1 MNLRTALRT
10 TALGAAMLLGGAML
24 PGATAQARDRDDRCF
39 ERIRNEERKLDRD
52 IERHGRFS
60 RQAEHDRRKI
70 RELREGCR
78 FQGRGWGGWG
88 RRRGDGDND
97 RDDRGRNW
105 HRRDGD
111 RDRDNRGRN
120 WRHREWERERNEG
133 RDRDNR

>member
-78 FQGRGWGGWG
+78 FQGRGWG

-97 RDDRGRNW
+97 RDD
-105 HRRDGD
+105 
-111 RDRDNRGRN
+111 RGRN